1 MKISSTQ
8 LFVLASIYFLSFS
21 ASAYDAAHPDT
32 AKKLNEAVERFY
44 ESKPA
49 SARPRPA
56 ELAFAPQPTCSK
68 PRYPRAARLYKLEG
82 NVVLSFQVDAAGRP
96 KSANID
102 RSTRWAI
109 LDQAAIEA
117 LSACVFDP
125 DPEEAWQKRAYS
137 FSLDDE

>member
-1 MKISSTQ
+1 MFI
-8 LFVLASIYFLSFS
+8 LASISFLSFS
-21 ASAYDAAHPDT
+21 ASAHDAAAPDT
-32 AKKLNEAVERFY
+32 AKKLHEAVERFY

-49 SARPRPA
+49 SARPKPA
-56 ELAFAPQPTCSK
+56 ELAFSPQPSCFK

-96 KSANID
+96 KNANVG
-102 RSTRWAI
+102 RSTGWAI

-117 LSACVFDP
+117 LSECVFDP

-137 FSLDDE
+137 FSMDD